1 LNQEVHPDD
10 ADAMKNKK
18 IVITGG
24 AGFIGSNLAEAFSK
38 ENEVVVVDNLSTGR
52 LENIKP
58 LVKARKVK
66 FVRGSVGDLKLM
78 KKACKSADIVLHYA
92 AIPSVPLSVKD
103 PLIVNKSGVDATLTA
118 LVAARDAD
126 VDKFVYASSSA
137 IYGDTKALPVKED
150 TPLKALS
157 PYAVTKIAGE
167 HYCRVF
173 DDLYGMETVSLRYYN
188 VYGPRQNPKSEYA
201 AVVPKFI
208 SNALSG
214 NKLTI
219 YGDGRQTRD
228 FLYVKDVV
236 AANELA
242 TKSGVAGAF
251 NISSGQSVTINS
263 LAKIVLV
270 LAGRDV
276 GIVYEPAR
284 KGEILR
290 SEADVSKARKE
301 LGFVPGHS
309 LEKGLRE
316 TISSFSKK
324 DKKPKRR

>member
-1 LNQEVHPDD
+1 
-10 ADAMKNKK
+10 MKGKK

-38 ENEVVVVDNLSTGR
+38 DNEVVVVDNLSTGR

-58 LVKARKVK
+58 LVKTRRVK
-66 FVRGSVGDLKLM
+66 FVRGRVGDLKLM
-78 KKACKSADIVLHYA
+78 KRVCRDADYVLHYA

-103 PLIVNKSGVDATLTA
+103 PITVNRSGVDATLTA
-118 LVAARDAD
+118 LIAARDAD

-137 IYGDTKALPVKED
+137 IYGDTKDLPIKED

-173 DDLYGMETVSLRYYN
+173 HELYGLETVSLRYFN

-201 AVVPKFI
+201 AVVPRFI
-208 SNALSG
+208 SNALGG

-219 YGDGRQTRD
+219 YGDGKQTRD
-228 FLYVKDVV
+228 FLYVKDSVL
-236 AANELA
+236 ANELA
-242 TKSGVAGAF
+242 TKPGITGEF
-251 NISSGQSVTINS
+251 NIASGRSVTINH

-270 LAGRDV
+270 LSRKDV
-276 GIVYEPAR
+276 GVFHAPAR
-284 KGEILR
+284 KGEIVR
-290 SEADVSKARKE
+290 SEADVSRARKE
-301 LGFVPGHS
+301 LGFEPEYP
-309 LEKGLRE
+309 LEKGLME
-316 TISSFSKK
+316 TIQALKARK
-324 DKKPKRR
+324 A